1 MAAQRELCTVEPK
14 PPVGPVIR
22 RVVGRDV
29 VEAHLAGPAARDK
42 TVRELHG
49 ELLAKIFKA
58 WGNPEFR
65 AKYEGFYAEVKAG
78 QGREKTKVDWF
89 YKLPRPNDACATDSQ
104 LFLLAE
110 KSGELSVLVHNFVQ
124 EAANKKDGLDEVARL
139 VRKMKFGGK
148 PLMAKLAD
156 NIEGAVKHLHSKYEL
171 EEFVDIS

>member
-1 MAAQRELCTVEPK
+1 
-14 PPVGPVIR
+14 
-22 RVVGRDV
+22 
-29 VEAHLAGPAARDK
+29 
-42 TVRELHG
+42 
-49 ELLAKIFKA
+49 
-58 WGNPEFR
+58 
-65 AKYEGFYAEVKAG
+65 
-78 QGREKTKVDWF
+78 VDWF